1 MADDKQ
7 ESGDISNGALFI
19 GFVIGLLVGSL
30 FALFNAPESGD
41 ETRRKLTQNVRTS
54 LESITPTDP
63 IAEGIAEGKAAA
75 RRRRAELGLDR

>member
-1 MADDKQ
+1 MVDNKQ
-7 ESGDISNGALFI
+7 RSDDISGGALFV
-19 GFVIGLLVGSL
+19 GFVMGLVVGSL

-41 ETRRKLTQNVRTS
+41 ETRRKLTENVRNT

-75 RRRRAELGLDR
+75 QRRRIELGLER

>member
-1 MADDKQ
+1 MVDNKQRSDDIR
-7 ESGDISNGALFI
+7 GGALFV
-19 GFVIGLLVGSL
+19 GFVMGLVVGSL

-41 ETRRKLTQNVRTS
+41 ETRRKLTENVRNT

-75 RRRRAELGLDR
+75 HRRRIELGLER